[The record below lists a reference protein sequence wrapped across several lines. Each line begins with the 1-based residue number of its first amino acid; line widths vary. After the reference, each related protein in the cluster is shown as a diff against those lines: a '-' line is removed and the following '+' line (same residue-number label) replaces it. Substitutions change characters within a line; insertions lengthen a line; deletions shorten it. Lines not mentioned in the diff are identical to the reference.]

1 VINYRVKGSDGNVLT
16 EGQIMSTSGA
26 PDTGLFAK
34 DIPLEAKSQD
44 IVLELYATS
53 AANGEEV
60 SKIEIPLKYQK

>member
-34 DIPLEAKSQD
+34 DIPLEEKSQGV
-44 IVLELYATS
+44 ILELYAIS
-53 AANGEEV
+53 AANGKEI
-60 SKIEIPLKYQK
+60 SKIEIPIKYQK